1 MFRSSISVVMPAFNE
16 GESLASV
23 LQRLHA
29 TLEDVRLRHDVE
41 LIVVDDGSTDA
52 TAEVLSAFAVEWPG
66 ALRICTHAANKGLVE
81 AMKTGA
87 RAAGGTTLVMLDADL
102 SYSPELIETLAGTLR
117 DKSAA
122 AVLASPY
129 MPGGRVANV
138 PFDRLV
144 ASRVAN
150 WLLSRCVGGRVK
162 TFTGMVRAY
171 DSRVFRTLIDRET
184 RGEFNA
190 WVVAELL
197 SEGSTLVEIPA
208 ALVWPESRTAAAPRL
223 TFGKLWQRMLLVL
236 QTAQVLTAANRSL
249 AAQRPARVI

>member
-1 MFRSSISVVMPAFNE
+1 MFLSSISVVMPAYNE
-16 GESLASV
+16 GTSIALV
-23 LQRLHA
+23 LERLHA
-29 TLEDVRLRHDVE
+29 TLEDVRARHDVE

-52 TAEVLSAFAVEWPG
+52 TAGILGGFAAERPG
-66 ALRICTHAANKGLVE
+66 ALRICTHAENKGLVE

-87 RAAGGTTLVMLDADL
+87 RAAGGSTLVMLDADL
-102 SYSPELIETLAGTLR
+102 SYAPELVETLARTLR
-117 DKSAA
+117 ETNAA

-138 PFDRLV
+138 PLDRLV

-150 WLLSRCVGGRVK
+150 WLLARCVGGRVK

-171 DSRVFRTLIDRET
+171 DSALFRTLIERPT

-190 WVVAELL
+190 WAVAELL
-197 SEGSTLVEIPA
+197 AAGSTLVEIPA

-223 TFGKLWQRMLLVL
+223 TVKKLWQRMLLVL
-236 QTAQVLTAANRSL
+236 ETAQVLIAANRVL